1 MRTVGTLALA
11 GPRGEPVDLRRVL
24 VSHGVAT
31 LAPNRVDEQRW
42 VLETTVELDGAA
54 ETFSVAQMAPAIAHV
69 GSPAGVPT
77 RARNRRL
84 LDLAGRVL
92 RLDEDL
98 SAFYE
103 RAASDPALSWV
114 TTGAGR
120 MLRSPRVFDDV
131 VKTICTTN
139 CSWSATVRMTT
150 ALVDHLG
157 VVAAGGQRAFPSAD
171 AMADA
176 GSEFYQ
182 DVARAGYRGAY
193 LQQLATRVAEG
204 SLDLERLA
212 DPELPDDEVEARLLE
227 LPGVGPYAAAHI
239 MLTALGRYRRLVLD
253 SWTRPTYAKLVG
265 RAATDAQIERRFRR
279 YGPYAGLAF
288 WTLLTREWVEG
299 P

>member
-1 MRTVGTLALA
+1 MRTVGTLALE

-31 LAPNRVDEQRW
+31 LAPNRVDERRR
-42 VLETTVELDGAA
+42 VLETTVEVDG
-54 ETFSVAQMAPAIAHV
+54 VANTLRISQADVHV
-69 GSPAGVPT
+69 
-77 RARNRRL
+77 ARVQASIDASSRKRNGRL
-84 LDLAGRVL
+84 LDAARHLL

-98 SAFYE
+98 TPFYDK
-103 RAASDPALSWV
+103 AATDPALSWV

-120 MLRSPRVFDDV
+120 MLRSPKVFDDV

-139 CSWSATVRMTT
+139 CSWSATVRMTN

-157 VVAAGGQRAFPSAD
+157 VVAAGGRRAFPSAD
-171 AMADA
+171 AMAAA
-176 GSEFYQ
+176 GPEFYQ
-182 DVARAGYRGAY
+182 QVARAGYRGAY

-204 SLDLERLA
+204 SLDLESLA
-212 DPELPDDEVEARLLE
+212 DPELPDDDVEERLLA

-253 SWTRPTYAKLVG
+253 SWTRPTYAKLAG
-265 RAATDAQIERRFRR
+265 RAATDAQIVRRFRR
-279 YGPYAGLAF
+279 FGPYAGLAF
-288 WTLLTREWVEG
+288 WTLLTREWVEE